1 MRELPSPKTVVR
13 LLLSAAF
20 LILLVTEVAREA
32 PVGEVRRTEPIRRNL
47 AQLRK
52 VLLSLERQ
60 FEAVHERSESRQVQL
75 MHDAVGMLQDY
86 LLPHLAAEE
95 AVLFPAAEREL
106 APCPASVTQALT
118 REHEIMRLWIHE
130 LETLADQSAPDP
142 PAFVRRG
149 ERLLGLIEAHFD
161 VEEAVLF
168 PIIDRAAPLSRRPDP
183 ARP

>member
-1 MRELPSPKTVVR
+1 
-13 LLLSAAF
+13 
-20 LILLVTEVAREA
+20 
-32 PVGEVRRTEPIRRNL
+32 
-47 AQLRK
+47 
-52 VLLSLERQ
+52 
-60 FEAVHERSESRQVQL
+60 

-142 PAFVRRG
+142 PCIRPTG
-149 ERLLGLIEAHFD
+149 
-161 VEEAVLF
+161 
-168 PIIDRAAPLSRRPDP
+168 RAASGVDRSPLRCRGGRALPDHRSRRAPVPAAGSGKTLKLPTRRRLVRPPGRTLPDVASDPGSAP
-183 ARP
+183 ADASREVPVPEPLPGLASQP